1 MYYLIGMRNKLD
13 LKNIE
18 TRFAN
23 IVEENKDKI
32 YRICCY
38 YVSEDDEV
46 KDLYQEVLMS
56 IWKGLDKFRGDSSIT
71 TWIFRITV
79 NSALAF
85 LARQKKS
92 KKVAL
97 FEDLI
102 NSEQKIQ
109 EDRHK
114 EINQLQKAISQLPLL
129 DMIIISLVLEEVSTK
144 EIANITGLTGGNVRV
159 RIHRAKEVLRK
170 IIEGEKS

>member
-1 MYYLIGMRNKLD
+1 MRNKLD

-38 YVSEDDEV
+38 YLSDDDEV
-46 KDLYQEVLMS
+46 KDLYQEVLMN
-56 IWKGLDKFRGDSSIT
+56 IWKGLDKFREDSLIT

-97 FEDLI
+97 FEDVII
-102 NSEQKIQ
+102 NSQQESQK
-109 EDRHK
+109 DRNK
-114 EINQLQKAISQLPLL
+114 EIKQLQKAVSQLPLL

>member
-1 MYYLIGMRNKLD
+1 MRNKLD

-38 YVSEDDEV
+38 YVSDDDEV
-46 KDLYQEVLMS
+46 KDLYQEVLMN
-56 IWKGLDKFRGDSSIT
+56 IWKGLDKFRGDSLIT

-79 NSALAF
+79 NSALAS

-97 FEDLI
+97 FEDIII
-102 NSEQKIQ
+102 NSEQESQK
-109 EDRHK
+109 DRNK
-114 EINQLQKAISQLPLL
+114 EIKHLQKAVSQLPLL

>member
-1 MYYLIGMRNKLD
+1 MRNKLD

-38 YVSEDDEV
+38 YVSDDDEV
-46 KDLYQEVLMS
+46 KDLYQEVLMN
-56 IWKGLDKFRGDSSIT
+56 IWKGLDKFRGDSLIT

-97 FEDLI
+97 FEDIII
-102 NSEQKIQ
+102 NSEQESQK
-109 EDRHK
+109 DRNK
-114 EINQLQKAISQLPLL
+114 EIKQLQKAVSQLPLL

-170 IIEGEKS
+170 IVEGEKS